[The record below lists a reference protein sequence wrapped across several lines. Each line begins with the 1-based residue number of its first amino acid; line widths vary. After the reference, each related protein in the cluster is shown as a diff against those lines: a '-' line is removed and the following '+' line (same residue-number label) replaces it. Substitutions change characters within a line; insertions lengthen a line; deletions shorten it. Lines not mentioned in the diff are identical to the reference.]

1 MSVLFNIFMRQ
12 RLTDDFWVLHRY
24 MNCIFPLKFV
34 WSENITYELNQN
46 VLIAEKEAAT
56 RGVI

>member
-1 MSVLFNIFMRQ
+1 MILGVTQIYE
-12 RLTDDFWVLHRY
+12 LH
-24 MNCIFPLKFV
+24 ISFKVV

-56 RGVI
+56 RGVL